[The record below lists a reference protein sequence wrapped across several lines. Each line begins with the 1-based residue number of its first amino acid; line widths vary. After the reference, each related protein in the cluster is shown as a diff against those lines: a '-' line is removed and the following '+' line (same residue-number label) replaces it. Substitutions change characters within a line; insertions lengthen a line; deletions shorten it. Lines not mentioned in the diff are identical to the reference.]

1 MRNERGLRASYKV
14 MSWLGRLAL
23 PLALACVLVLI
34 GLWIAEQVR
43 LTREERAAA
52 DATAQ
57 SGAGSTAALQQP
69 LQVLRLPPDVR
80 PDTVSLSPDG
90 ALAVVSTAWQ
100 TSTATGDPNAKG
112 GVAPIALTASSRL
125 LLLRLHPDPGAVEI
139 PTDVVTS
146 FADLSFS
153 GWLPN
158 GTGFVARGTA
168 PLPPTGT
175 KAQLKTYGVSIVSP
189 TGARRQLGVAQGGQ
203 LQISEDGAWIA
214 GFDGDDHVIAI
225 PTAGGDTRTFAQAR
239 SGALGALGW
248 DGQRRIVV
256 ASYAAPFALQRV
268 ALDGTVT
275 TTPLAGIRGLANARW
290 SPDHRAALITASD
303 DRGERTRV
311 LTDVLTDLPAGAL
324 DTWAGPHELLARGS
338 DGLLGTVDVLTGARR
353 QLRAKM
359 LTPTPRILASSDGF
373 TIWMDDDAKRPH
385 LTDVARDRDT
395 TLGLNPPPERAQ
407 PLAGGRFVIGRG
419 GEVDLFDSAAWWRQ
433 VPPTPSPLPVSRAS
447 PGYVR
452 VQDDAG
458 GWSVEIPEHWYQVP
472 APQHGFEVRSYDP
485 TGMDYSGNFP
495 PPGGV
500 FVRMQMEQNPN
511 KLDPSGFFQPPQTPG
526 YQIRDHQ
533 QVTIAGQPAEM
544 WSIWQSQ
551 PADWGKLEPTLYW
564 YVRSPYF
571 DDRMVVIHAVPA
583 ASPLRAEVE
592 RIVASLRFSPP
603 TPVVLKPLVSR
614 QQAIEQATAIDH
626 NLGATITRVEAKLVL
641 YKEWERASASGRSFA
656 TDPDML
662 VWVVVRAGRGL
673 YCGMGGPL
681 GASTRECH
689 VSFSV
694 LPARPPD
701 QVGVFGTMPA
711 WPAWF
716 DQLTDLDP
724 N

>member
-1 MRNERGLRASYKV
+1 M
-14 MSWLGRLAL
+14 
-23 PLALACVLVLI
+23 
-34 GLWIAEQVR
+34 
-43 LTREERAAA
+43 
-52 DATAQ
+52 
-57 SGAGSTAALQQP
+57 
-69 LQVLRLPPDVR
+69 
-80 PDTVSLSPDG
+80 
-90 ALAVVSTAWQ
+90 
-100 TSTATGDPNAKG
+100 
-112 GVAPIALTASSRL
+112 
-125 LLLRLHPDPGAVEI
+125 
-139 PTDVVTS
+139 
-146 FADLSFS
+146 
-153 GWLPN
+153 
-158 GTGFVARGTA
+158 A

-175 KAQLKTYGVSIVSP
+175 KVQMKTYGVSIVSP
-189 TGARRQLGVAQGGQ
+189 TGARRQLAVAQGGQ

-268 ALDGTVT
+268 ALDGTVS
-275 TTPLAGIRGLANARW
+275 TTPLAGVRGIANARW

-311 LTDVLTDLPAGAL
+311 LTDVLADIPVGAL
-324 DTWAGPHELLARGS
+324 ETWAGPHELLARGA

-359 LTPTPRILASSDGF
+359 LTLTPRILASSDGF

-385 LTDVARDRDT
+385 LTDGARDRDT

-419 GEVDLFDSAAWWRQ
+419 GEADLFDSAAWWRQ
-433 VPPTPSPLPVSRAS
+433 VPPS
-447 PGYVR
+447 
-452 VQDDAG
+452 
-458 GWSVEIPEHWYQVP
+458 
-472 APQHGFEVRSYDP
+472 
-485 TGMDYSGNFP
+485 P
-495 PPGGV
+495 PPVG
-500 FVRMQMEQNPN
+500 
-511 KLDPSGFFQPPQTPG
+511 
-526 YQIRDHQ
+526 
-533 QVTIAGQPAEM
+533 
-544 WSIWQSQ
+544 
-551 PADWGKLEPTLYW
+551 GKLEPTLYW

-641 YKEWERASASGRSFA
+641 YKEWERANASGRSFV

-689 VSFSV
+689 VSFNV